1 MKKAHI
7 AIGGYLLAAL
17 LTIQLAACTA
27 KISISAVQT
36 SVAETV
42 AAVPA
47 QPEQEVTKLVEVT
60 RVVAVSAPAPTKA
73 EATRT
78 PTATASPS
86 PTQEQTQPTAL
97 QATDTPTAGI
107 QPGTPLYWSLQY
119 FVQRYSYM
127 TNLQRKE
134 FAASLPGKTVS
145 WYAILENTT
154 YEGLIIMRYPFGM
167 EGFIILQDVAS
178 ETAVLINRGYQ
189 VEFSGMIESFNIET
203 NYLTLKNVKIIAFY
217 VEPTATITPT
227 PTPVTPTPAGNH

>member
-1 MKKAHI
+1 
-7 AIGGYLLAAL
+7 
-17 LTIQLAACTA
+17 
-27 KISISAVQT
+27 
-36 SVAETV
+36 
-42 AAVPA
+42 
-47 QPEQEVTKLVEVT
+47 
-60 RVVAVSAPAPTKA
+60 
-73 EATRT
+73 
-78 PTATASPS
+78 
-86 PTQEQTQPTAL
+86 
-97 QATDTPTAGI
+97 
-107 QPGTPLYWSLQY
+107 
-119 FVQRYSYM
+119 M

-167 EGFIILQDVAS
+167 EGFVILEDVPA

-227 PTPVTPTPAGNH
+227 PTPVTPTPAGDH